1 MKNAVGLILVLFF
14 SDFLN
19 AQVGIGTTTPDASS
33 ILDVSSETHGML
45 LPRLTTVQR
54 NAIVN
59 PANGL
64 ILFNTSTANF
74 NYFDTV
80 WKDFSPG
87 YKSVNA
93 IGTISTTSTDEI
105 NIPGMSLVPAEGI
118 HSVTFESQISNTSF
132 NSPSLVDSNLLLT
145 DYYLLYDQLVN
156 YTTTNALHAG
166 NFGNGETLTSGKYS
180 IGSAISVTGA
190 LILDG
195 SGDSNSVFIIH
206 STGAINFAASCTII
220 LTNGASA
227 ENVFWLAEGAIGIGA
242 SCIIKGTLMSHDGA
256 IAVGASCTIDGRM
269 ITNAGAVSFGPGVCT
284 SPATTSTMIN
294 VRSLHTFVIFTG
306 SGAISNTA
314 SSTYNGNICSGLGDT
329 SSLSTATVNGII
341 VPPNSYTQISN
352 GINTIATFSIYQN
365 DVLIPS
371 SSKQITCN
379 SDYTNLSLSAIVT
392 VSEGQLITVKWKVN
406 SGNLSLGNRVLTC
419 VKVQ

>member
-1 MKNAVGLILVLFF
+1 MKNAVRLILVLFF
-14 SDFLN
+14 SQLLN
-19 AQVGIGTTTPDASS
+19 AQVGIGTTNPDDSS
-33 ILDVSSETHGML
+33 ILDVSSDAKGILM
-45 LPRLTTVQR
+45 PRLTNIQR
-54 NAIVN
+54 DEIVN

-93 IGTISTTSTDEI
+93 IGTISTTSTDAVAV
-105 NIPGMSLVPAEGI
+105 PGMSLSPCPGV

-132 NSPSLVDSNLLLT
+132 NSPYMVDSNLLLT
-145 DYYLLYDQLVN
+145 DFYLLYDQLQN
-156 YTTTNALHAG
+156 YTTTNAVHAAS
-166 NFGNGETLTSGKYS
+166 FGNGETLLPGKYAV
-180 IGSAISVTGA
+180 GSAIAITGA

-195 SGDSNSVFIIH
+195 GGDSNAVFIIH
-206 STGAINFAASCTII
+206 SSGAINFAASCTVI
-220 LTNGASA
+220 LTNGASV
-227 ENVFWLAEGAIGIGA
+227 ENVLWLAEGAIGIGA

-269 ITNAGAVSFGPGVCT
+269 ITNAGAVSFGPGSCT
-284 SPATTSTMIN
+284 SPANVSTIIN

-306 SGAISNTA
+306 AGAISNTPT
-314 SSTYNGNICSGLGDT
+314 STYNGNICSSLGDT

-341 VPPNSYTQISN
+341 VPPDTYAQISD
-352 GINTIATFSIYQN
+352 GVKTIATFSIYQN

-379 SDYTNLSLSAIVT
+379 SDYTNLSLSAIAT
-392 VSEGQLITVKWKVN
+392 VSQGQSITIKWKVN
-406 SGNLSLGNRVLTC
+406 AGNLSLGNRVLTSL
-419 VKVQ
+419 KVQ